1 MNERYW
7 EINGNLY
14 DEQYGLENIKDFEEV
29 IISVKNLYDQ
39 LFGEE
44 VMNKH
49 SMYIDNATADSGYTP
64 IITVILRRYLI
75 IKLSISSNNRK
86 SKIAYQFGHELT
98 HFVFYSYFGLD
109 KPPANFDEEMIC
121 SAASLIVVKKLF
133 PSDLGMFKEHVN
145 NLSQDCYRKGL
156 EYAESIDYDL
166 ENLKKSIINFKY

>member
-14 DEQYGLENIKDFEEV
+14 DEQYGLKNIKDFEEV

-44 VMNKH
+44 VMNKQI
-49 SMYIDNATADSGYTP
+49 MYIDNATADSGYSP
-64 IITVILRRYLI
+64 IITVILRKYLI
-75 IKLSISSNNRK
+75 IKLCIYSDSIK
-86 SKIAYQFGHELT
+86 SEIAYQFGHELT

-121 SAASLIVVKKLF
+121 SAASLIVVKELF
-133 PSDLGMFKEHVN
+133 PNDLDMFKSHVN
-145 NLSQDCYRKGL
+145 SLTQDCYRKGV

-166 ENLKKSIINFKY
+166 

>member
-1 MNERYW
+1 
-7 EINGNLY
+7 
-14 DEQYGLENIKDFEEV
+14 
-29 IISVKNLYDQ
+29 
-39 LFGEE
+39 
-44 VMNKH
+44 MNKH

-64 IITVILRRYLI
+64 SITVILRRYLI

-109 KPPANFDEEMIC
+109 KPLANFDEEMIC
-121 SAASLIVVKKLF
+121 SAASLIIVKKLF
-133 PSDLGMFKEHVN
+133 PNDLNMFKSHVN
-145 NLSQDCYRKGL
+145 SLSQDYYRKGV

>member
-14 DEQYGLENIKDFEEV
+14 DEQYGLKNIKDFEEV

-64 IITVILRRYLI
+64 SITVILRRYLI

-109 KPPANFDEEMIC
+109 KPLANFDEEMIC
-121 SAASLIVVKKLF
+121 SAASLIIVKKLF
-133 PSDLGMFKEHVN
+133 PNDLNMFKSHVN
-145 NLSQDCYRKGL
+145 SLSQDYYRKGV

>member
-14 DEQYGLENIKDFEEV
+14 DEQYGLKNIKDFEEV

-44 VMNKH
+44 VMNKQI
-49 SMYIDNATADSGYTP
+49 MYIDNATADSGYSP
-64 IITVILRRYLI
+64 IITVILRKYLI
-75 IKLSISSNNRK
+75 IKLCIYSDSIK
-86 SKIAYQFGHELT
+86 SEIAYQFGHELT
-98 HFVFYSYFGLD
+98 HFVFSSYFGLD

-121 SAASLIVVKKLF
+121 SAASLIVVKELF
-133 PSDLGMFKEHVN
+133 PNDLDMFKSHVN
-145 NLSQDCYRKGL
+145 SLTQDCYRKGV

>member
-14 DEQYGLENIKDFEEV
+14 DEQYGLKNIKDFEEV

-64 IITVILRRYLI
+64 SITVILRRYLI

-109 KPPANFDEEMIC
+109 KPLANFDEEMIC
-121 SAASLIVVKKLF
+121 SAASLIIVKKLF
-133 PSDLGMFKEHVN
+133 PNDLNMFKSHVN
-145 NLSQDCYRKGL
+145 SLSQDYYRKGV

-166 ENLKKSIINFKY
+166 ENLKKIIINFKY